1 MDIYNNDNENRINEI
16 KMQKSELNSVNILYD
31 ACKSTVKII
40 TKTGLNVGMASGFFI
55 LLEKNNKPFHCI
67 MTNEHVI
74 TKEILNHK
82 NILKFIMIINI
93 KN

>member
-40 TKTGLNVGMASGFFI
+40 TKTGLNVGMAS
-55 LLEKNNKPFHCI
+55 
-67 MTNEHVI
+67 
-74 TKEILNHK
+74 
-82 NILKFIMIINI
+82 
-93 KN
+93 